1 MKGGK
6 SATIPMP
13 ARTRS
18 AASASPKLAVG
29 IDMGG
34 TTVKY
39 GVVRGHEI
47 VEELEPLPTP
57 AFKGPKP
64 LLKELTVRINE
75 LKARH
80 KGLAAVGMGVP
91 GFADVTRG
99 YVHELSNVKGW
110 NRVEVSKI
118 LKAGTGLP
126 SFVENDA
133 NAMCYAE
140 FLHGAGQGSTNMIAV
155 TLGTGVGGG
164 LVLNGQLYR
173 GSTFGAGEIG
183 QMGIDYQGVTGE
195 HGNVGALEKYVGNR
209 EVTALARELYAQAR
223 CRVASEDCEP
233 RALSAA
239 ARRGDPIATQ
249 VWDIFTTQL
258 AAGLCACVWLL
269 NPDRIVIGGGVAKAG
284 PVVFAPLKAKM
295 AAQLAQSF
303 RSKLKIVPAK
313 FGNDAGIIGSAAVA
327 LSLAAK

>member
-1 MKGGK
+1 
-6 SATIPMP
+6 MP
-13 ARTRS
+13 ARST
-18 AASASPKLAVG
+18 SPKLAVG

-39 GVVRGHEI
+39 GIVRGHEI
-47 VEELEPLPTP
+47 IEELEPLPTP
-57 AFKGPKP
+57 AFKGPNP
-64 LLKELTVRINE
+64 LLKELTARINA

-80 KGLAAVGMGVP
+80 KGIAAVGMGVP

-118 LKAGTGLP
+118 LGGGTGLP
-126 SFVENDA
+126 CFVENDA

-140 FLHGAGQGSTNMIAV
+140 FVHGAGQGATNMIAV

-183 QMGIDYQGVTGE
+183 QMGIDYEGAQGE
-195 HGNVGALEKYVGNR
+195 HGNIGALEKYVGNR
-209 EVTALARELYAQAR
+209 EVAALAALLYTKAR
-223 CRVASEDCEP
+223 CRVSPQDCEP

-239 ARRGDPIATQ
+239 ARRGDPVAKQ
-249 VWDIFTTQL
+249 VWDIYTTHL
-258 AAGLCACVWLL
+258 AAGLCSCVWLL

-284 PVVFAPLKAKM
+284 DIVFGPLKKKM
-295 AAQLAQSF
+295 FAQLAKSF
-303 RSKLKIVPAK
+303 RSQLKIVPAK

-327 LSLAAK
+327 LDLAAKRK